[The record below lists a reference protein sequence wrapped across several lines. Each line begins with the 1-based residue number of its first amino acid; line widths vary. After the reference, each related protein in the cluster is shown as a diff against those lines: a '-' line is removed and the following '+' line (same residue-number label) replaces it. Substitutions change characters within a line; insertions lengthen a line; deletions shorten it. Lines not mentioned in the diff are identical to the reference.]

1 MNHREWWTVKK
12 AATPSKQKIKVSF
25 STAKIWSTYDL
36 VENVTMQENNDIQH
50 NVPSQESST
59 IRVIDFYNV
68 KRAWHSYLSS
78 VRGGKRKWALYRIL
92 KLFLV
97 YENKLR

>member
-1 MNHREWWTVKK
+1 
-12 AATPSKQKIKVSF
+12 
-25 STAKIWSTYDL
+25 
-36 VENVTMQENNDIQH
+36 MQENNDIQH

-59 IRVIDFYNV
+59 IRFIDFSKV

-78 VRGGKRKWALYRIL
+78 VRSGKRKWALYRIL